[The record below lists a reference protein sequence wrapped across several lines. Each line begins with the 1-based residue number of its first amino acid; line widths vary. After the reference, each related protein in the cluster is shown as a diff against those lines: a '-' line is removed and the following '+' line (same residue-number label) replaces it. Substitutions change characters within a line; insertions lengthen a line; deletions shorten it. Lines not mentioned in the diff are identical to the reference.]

1 MTVLKRVGILLRNP
15 HFWVVIGSLAI
26 ITWLH
31 YATSPLLFDR
41 HTVYR
46 YLYFL
51 PIVYAALRFGL
62 WGGLAAGITASLLFA
77 PHIWLKFGRFPE
89 ESLNDFFV
97 AIILIAV
104 GILTG
109 ALTDGERRQRQK
121 QEAVSAQ
128 LTRSLSE
135 LELRTAAFE
144 EMQRYISN
152 VLTSLSSGV
161 ITIDANGRVT
171 TENRVAHTLLGGS
184 LVGQPLSQ
192 TLADPAL
199 LTTGFRQIRLAGR
212 PIGVHAGPLTSS
224 DGRQMG
230 TVLVLDDLTEVKAL
244 EEQVRRCLLY
254 TSPSPRD

>member
-1 MTVLKRVGILLRNP
+1 MTVVKRVGILLRNP
-15 HFWVVIGSLAI
+15 HFWVVVVALAI
-26 ITWLH
+26 TTWLH

-104 GILTG
+104 GVLTG

-121 QEAVSAQ
+121 QEAASAQ
-128 LTRSLSE
+128 LARSLSE
-135 LELRTAAFE
+135 LEKRTAAFE

-161 ITIDANGRVT
+161 ITIDASGRVT
-171 TENRVAHTLLGGS
+171 TENRVAHTLLGAAS
-184 LVGQPLSQ
+184 SASPCREPWPIPLCWPPVS
-192 TLADPAL
+192 ARSDSP
-199 LTTGFRQIRLAGR
+199 AGR
-212 PIGVHAGPLTSS
+212 S
-224 DGRQMG
+224 
-230 TVLVLDDLTEVKAL
+230 E
-244 EEQVRRCLLY
+244 Y
-254 TSPSPRD
+254 TPAR